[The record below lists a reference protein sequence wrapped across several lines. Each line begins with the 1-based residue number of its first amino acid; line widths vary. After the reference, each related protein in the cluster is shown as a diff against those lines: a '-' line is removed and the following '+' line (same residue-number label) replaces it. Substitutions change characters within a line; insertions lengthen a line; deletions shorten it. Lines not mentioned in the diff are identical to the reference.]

1 MLKILKYAWNAIVI
15 IIWYFLYL
23 SNASGPLVRIQ
34 KCLAFGWNSQCKLQ
48 QWFKIK
54 ILKSYNIILHCLFN
68 KDSNS
73 LPCYIVQ
80 TSTPCHVTLCRLQ
93 LPAMLHSAEYNSE
106 LGIILCVL
114 HSADLFSLPY
124 CVVQNKTPWHVTK
137 CRCKLPVMLYSADM
151 HSLPCYTLHSAE

>member
-54 ILKSYNIILHCLFN
+54 ILKSYNIILHCLF
-68 KDSNS
+68 KQGFKLPAMLHCADFNS

-80 TSTPCHVTLCRLQ
+80 NITP
-93 LPAMLHSAEYNSE
+93 SWESY
-106 LGIILCVL
+106 CVCY
-114 HSADLFSLPY
+114 SADLFSLPY

-137 CRCKLPVMLYSADM
+137 YRCKLPVMLYSADM